1 MVKPTYH
8 ETIVTKFYFFHKI
21 GTHVPIT
28 TETTHNEWVA
38 VAAQRIRL
46 HQQASHCPHHCPD
59 EDLQNHSPDFE
70 LSITALPSVLSLVV
84 TIFVEAMLREALTP
98 IWWRLGRPIWW
109 GWASN
114 LIPLFAVFQALVM
127 LAWSEVT
134 MVAIDSAQ
142 RTPIMFVCHCDPFR
156 LVEHNP
162 GIFPWQLGSLS

>member
-28 TETTHNEWVA
+28 TETTHKPEWVA

-84 TIFVEAMLREALTP
+84 TIFVEAMPSQVSIDSNLMAS
-98 IWWRLGRPIWW
+98 
-109 GWASN
+109 WASN
-114 LIPLFAVFQALVM
+114 LMGLGVQSDSTLWRFSSACN
-127 LAWSEVT
+127 AWVT
-134 MVAIDSAQ
+134 
-142 RTPIMFVCHCDPFR
+142 
-156 LVEHNP
+156 
-162 GIFPWQLGSLS
+162 